1 MNFIK
6 ILKMGSSISIKHCF
20 IFFGFF
26 FITATIHAQDSDSAA
41 LAAADTTNFS
51 RNVNENWQ
59 LYNSYIAP
67 QGTDSVMVQLILQ
80 HDNNINWS
88 NEQNVGKIKDISL
101 LPGAERPMPFS
112 LGGINYQLRIDTA
125 GECYLKVVSG
135 DPPVDDPVVLPFT
148 IIYNK

>member
-1 MNFIK
+1 MNFNK
-6 ILKMGSSISIKHCF
+6 IISMCKPTSIKRSCMMF
-20 IFFGFF
+20 AFFLMSM
-26 FITATIHAQDSDSAA
+26 ALRAQDADSAA

-51 RNVNENWQ
+51 RNADGNWQ
-59 LYNSYIAP
+59 LYNSYVAP

-88 NEQNVGKIKDISL
+88 DEQNVGRIKDISL
-101 LPGAERPMPFS
+101 LPSAERPIPFS
-112 LGGINYQLRIDTA
+112 LGGINYQLRIDTG
-125 GECYLKVVSG
+125 GECFLKVVSG